1 MAEDTPQIP
10 DVPVVIISGPSGSG
24 KSTIVNRLIREC
36 PVPLYKC
43 ISATTRPP
51 RVGEVDG
58 QDYYFLSPEEFERRR
73 AAGAFLECEQVHKLG
88 HWYGTLID
96 ELRKAWQQNAIPV
109 LEIDVH
115 GAVKVRERV
124 PRVLSFFVRTP
135 SDREYADRLRQRNT
149 DAPEVIEQRL
159 KTALEELKLADRYD
173 YQIVNDDLDR
183 AVREIADRI
192 QQWEGRRIA

>member
-1 MAEDTPQIP
+1 MAGGSTDIP

-24 KSTIVNRLIREC
+24 KSTIVNRLIRVC
-36 PVPLYKC
+36 PVRLYKC
-43 ISATTRPP
+43 VSATTRPP
-51 RVGEVDG
+51 RPGEVDG
-58 QDYYFLSPEEFERRR
+58 EDYYFLTPEEFERRR
-73 AAGAFLECEQVHKLG
+73 QAGAFLECEQVHNLG

-96 ELRKAWQQNAIPV
+96 ELRKARQQKAIPV
-109 LEIDVH
+109 LEIDVQ
-115 GAVKVRERV
+115 GAVKVRRRV

-149 DAPEVIEQRL
+149 DAPEVIEKRL

-183 AVREIADRI
+183 AVSEIAERI
-192 QQWEGRRIA
+192 AQWEGRGIA

>member
-1 MAEDTPQIP
+1 M
-10 DVPVVIISGPSGSG
+10 
-24 KSTIVNRLIREC
+24 
-36 PVPLYKC
+36 
-43 ISATTRPP
+43 
-51 RVGEVDG
+51 
-58 QDYYFLSPEEFERRR
+58 
-73 AAGAFLECEQVHKLG
+73 
-88 HWYGTLID
+88 
-96 ELRKAWQQNAIPV
+96 
-109 LEIDVH
+109 H